1 MGRQK
6 QVILRSNNFRI
17 REKSIYLFELPTYPI
32 IMGKAEIEA
41 LAKRIEA
48 LEAKVGKNH
57 SSPVLPYLVDYS
69 NDLGNSLAGND
80 RIGPLLKRL
89 DELETY
95 LDPLYGENEMN
106 SAGVKLSL
114 AESQH
119 SLVKENTRVLERL
132 EQLKPSLDLGNMR
145 KMEELEP
152 KMSELSRIQFDQREE
167 AEKLGEETLELVQKY
182 NDIIASLSQAFIE
195 ADQVISRAETNIN
208 VKKT

>member
-1 MGRQK
+1 
-6 QVILRSNNFRI
+6 
-17 REKSIYLFELPTYPI
+17 
-32 IMGKAEIEA
+32 
-41 LAKRIEA
+41 
-48 LEAKVGKNH
+48 
-57 SSPVLPYLVDYS
+57 
-69 NDLGNSLAGND
+69 
-80 RIGPLLKRL
+80 
-89 DELETY
+89 
-95 LDPLYGENEMN
+95 MN

-119 SLVKENTRVLERL
+119 SLVKENTRMLERL

-167 AEKLGEETLELVQKY
+167 SEKLGEETLELVQKY

-208 VKKT
+208 VKKM